1 MPTAAKLISA
11 IILAVIGWL
20 CAEMVKP
27 LMEEGQ
33 ELPYLSPTCAA
44 VGFFVGWMYLG
55 PRADKGQGSV
65 GANAGT
71 TILVQ
76 VIVTLFIF
84 AFSEMISNSL
94 RKRYD
99 GPIEA
104 LQDIFV
110 IGYETVLEFTTAEIA
125 ATAILGGFI
134 ASTSAFYA
142 ARKWG

>member
-11 IILAVIGWL
+11 IILAAIGWT

-27 LMEEGQ
+27 LMPEGSD
-33 ELPYLSPTCAA
+33 PSSLSPTCAA
-44 VGFFVGWMYLG
+44 VGLIVGWFYLG
-55 PRADKGQGSV
+55 PRADRDTGTV

-71 TILVQ
+71 TIFVQ
-76 VIVTLFIF
+76 VFLTLFAF
-84 AFSEMISNSL
+84 AFSEMISNAL

-104 LQDIFV
+104 ILDIFAISGEIV
-110 IGYETVLEFTTAEIA
+110 MEFTTAEIV
-125 ATAILGGFI
+125 ATAIIGGFV
-134 ASTSAFYA
+134 ASKCAHFA

>member
-11 IILAVIGWL
+11 IILAVVGWM

-27 LMEEGQ
+27 LMPEGSD
-33 ELPYLSPTCAA
+33 LTYLSPTCAVA
-44 VGFFVGWMYLG
+44 GLFVGWFYLG
-55 PRADKGQGSV
+55 PRADRGLGTA

-71 TILVQ
+71 TLFVQ
-76 VIVTLFIF
+76 VFVTLFTF
-84 AFSEMISNSL
+84 SFSEMINNSL

-110 IGYETVLEFTTAEIA
+110 IGFETVMEYTTAEIG
-125 ATAILGGFI
+125 ATAVLGAFV
-134 ASTSAFYA
+134 ASTCAFYA

>member
-11 IILAVIGWL
+11 IILAAVGWL
-20 CAEMVKP
+20 CAELVKP
-27 LMEEGQ
+27 LMPEGKD
-33 ELPYLSPTCAA
+33 LSYLSPTASAA
-44 VGFFVGWMYLG
+44 GLFVGWFYLG
-55 PRADKGQGSV
+55 PRADKRLGTA

-71 TILVQ
+71 TLIVQ
-76 VIVTLFIF
+76 VFVTLFTFSF
-84 AFSEMISNSL
+84 AEMISNSL
-94 RKRYD
+94 RKRYE

-110 IGYETVLEFTTAEIA
+110 IGFETVMEYTTAEIA
-125 ATAILGGFI
+125 AVAILGVFI

>member
-11 IILAVIGWL
+11 IILAAIGWM
-20 CAEMVKP
+20 CAEMAKP
-27 LMEEGQ
+27 LFPEGQ
-33 ELPYLSPTCAA
+33 DLSYLSPTCAA
-44 VGFFVGWMYLG
+44 AGLIVGWFYLG
-55 PRADKGQGSV
+55 PRADKGLGTI

-71 TILVQ
+71 TLFVQ
-76 VIVTLFIF
+76 VFVTLFTF
-84 AFSEMISNSL
+84 SFSEMISNSL

-110 IGYETVLEFTTAEIA
+110 IGFEMVMEFTTAEIT
-125 ATAILGGFI
+125 ATAILGAFV
-134 ASTSAFYA
+134 ASTCAFYA